1 MAASS
6 HSPSTGLFRLSRF
19 FFKAWDLCKL
29 CLESWEI
36 WRKGYFFQII
46 TVPNVKNMFMKG
58 VTQNHCL
65 GLRFSCLVLSRDLR
79 QTRLKAWP
87 YLLELAP
94 TLNKRRI
101 WDKKVITATKS
112 HGSWCHGPVI
122 IKIKRRSVSLIP
134 QITVS
139 WLKQL
144 FVVSNFQIN
153 TPIWGVKNL
162 ISDLVLIWV
171 NMVRWLMTDQFSSM
185 PFQSKGLTHVLTSKK
200 NYFQHWH
207 MSVNPKDWLR
217 PSKF

>member
-1 MAASS
+1 MSRIMRNLEERLFLSNNNSS
-6 HSPSTGLFRLSRF
+6 QCEEHVHERGHPKSLLG
-19 FFKAWDLCKL
+19 FK
-29 CLESWEI
+29 
-36 WRKGYFFQII
+36 
-46 TVPNVKNMFMKG
+46 
-58 VTQNHCL
+58 
-65 GLRFSCLVLSRDLR
+65 VLLPCTIERLR

-87 YLLELAP
+87 YLLELTP

-101 WDKKVITATKS
+101 WDKKVISATKS

-153 TPIWGVKNL
+153 TTIWGVKNL

-207 MSVNPKDWLR
+207 MSVNPKNLHVDFVL
-217 PSKF
+217 PNFNLCLFENEADEEAELLS